1 MEGDTGGLIMMAEA
15 GAEVEAGATESGASE
30 PPQAAMEAD
39 QYEDETDVM
48 DDDDEVGKILS
59 KGDYDDNSP
68 AKRRCLPTSKAKGVW
83 VWIRRLKKHQAL
95 TTTNPTQRR
104 THVCTRPG
112 CWRLIKMGYDQKQN
126 CWKVYRK
133 RMASLEWP
141 IIFPELELQ
150 TGYTSF
156 DLMDADLGRVLNI
169 LKNDDPDA
177 SQYGFLPYMAT
188 HSRGS
193 VGSLLASS
201 YAERINSAANLIL
214 TKGNTVLAEEEI
226 NMPVC
231 TVLRMNRRFME
242 FMRKY
247 HPDRRRQSAV
257 PDDGHFRG
265 FLSLIRLGK

>member
-112 CWRLIKMGYDQKQN
+112 C
-126 CWKVYRK
+126 
-133 RMASLEWP
+133 
-141 IIFPELELQ
+141 
-150 TGYTSF
+150 
-156 DLMDADLGRVLNI
+156 
-169 LKNDDPDA
+169 
-177 SQYGFLPYMAT
+177 
-188 HSRGS
+188 
-193 VGSLLASS
+193 
-201 YAERINSAANLIL
+201 
-214 TKGNTVLAEEEI
+214 
-226 NMPVC
+226 
-231 TVLRMNRRFME
+231 
-242 FMRKY
+242 
-247 HPDRRRQSAV
+247 
-257 PDDGHFRG
+257 
-265 FLSLIRLGK
+265 

>member
-95 TTTNPTQRR
+95 TTTNLTQRR

-112 CWRLIKMGYDQKQN
+112 CWRLINMGYDKKQN
-126 CWKVYRK
+126 CWQTEKG
-133 RMASLEWP
+133 
-141 IIFPELELQ
+141 LQ
-150 TGYTSF
+150 H
-156 DLMDADLGRVLNI
+156 DLLYHLLRLHLLRPHGR
-169 LKNDDPDA
+169 
-177 SQYGFLPYMAT
+177 
-188 HSRGS
+188 
-193 VGSLLASS
+193 
-201 YAERINSAANLIL
+201 
-214 TKGNTVLAEEEI
+214 
-226 NMPVC
+226 
-231 TVLRMNRRFME
+231 
-242 FMRKY
+242 
-247 HPDRRRQSAV
+247 
-257 PDDGHFRG
+257 
-265 FLSLIRLGK
+265 